1 MQRRPTRAPFSYC
14 KKKIDSDYFFFFFL
28 VAFFFFTTF
37 FFLAAFFFAIVF
49 HLPSI
54 LFFISFYKIIC
65 DNFVEFISLY
75 IIFFQMQ
82 VKKVIHRHLSSE
94 KSRLQRNI
102 HEEKFSFPID
112 LIEKIE
118 KSIRRVI

>member
-1 MQRRPTRAPFSYC
+1 MRAPFSYC
-14 KKKIDSDYFFFFFL
+14 KKKIDSNYFFFFFF

-37 FFLAAFFFAIVF
+37 FFFAAFFFAIVF

-54 LFFISFYKIIC
+54 LFFYFSIKLFC

-82 VKKVIHRHLSSE
+82 VKKVIHRLLSSE
-94 KSRLQRNI
+94 KSCLQRNI
-102 HEEKFSFPID
+102 QIEKFPFSFK
-112 LIEKIE
+112 LVKKI
-118 KSIRRVI
+118 KNSVRRVI